1 MYTKFLPL
9 PIDQYASVPFDGW
22 PAEGAISDDRS
33 AVVGWNGW
41 CFIYEGGNSYR
52 NGYLNFDQKNLGQLW
67 ARLIEQRAKACR
79 AFGFDFY
86 QVIVP
91 NKLTILPEYFPEIL
105 NSEITFILAG
115 LLEANPGAEIIVP
128 IDQFRHSE
136 VRHAVFRRNDSHL
149 TLAGNAMLAD
159 IILKKMDVLKIQP
172 ATVTPKCV
180 VHNGDLGSKF
190 STVAVEHVYVP
201 DFSSGFLGSGD
212 LVKVSETIVNG
223 FNGTRQ
229 VFRNENAI
237 IQKVL
242 VVFGNSFFERTP
254 SWGVSPFFAS
264 LFKSFHF
271 IWAPEIDI
279 AYCQAVSADVV
290 IAQTCERFL
299 PIIPD
304 DKLKGS

>member
-1 MYTKFLPL
+1 MHSKFLPL
-9 PIDQYASVPFDGW
+9 PIDQYASVPFDNW
-22 PAEGAISDDRS
+22 PAEGLISDDRS
-33 AVVGWNGW
+33 AVIGWNGW
-41 CFIYEGGNSYR
+41 CFIYEGGNNYR
-52 NGYLNFDQKNLGQLW
+52 NGYLNYDQKNFGQLW
-67 ARLIEQRAKACR
+67 ARLIEQRAKVCR

-91 NKLTILPEYFPEIL
+91 NKLTILPENFPENL
-105 NSEITFILAG
+105 NSEITFILSG
-115 LLEANPGAEIIVP
+115 LLEANPSAKIIVP
-128 IDQFRHSE
+128 VDQFRHNE
-136 VRHAVFRRNDSHL
+136 ARHAVFRRNDSHL
-149 TLAGNAMLAD
+149 TLAGNAMLTD
-159 IILKKMDVLKIQP
+159 IILREMGILNIQP

-180 VHNGDLGSKF
+180 AHDGDLGSKF
-190 STVAVEHVYVP
+190 PTVAVENVYVA
-201 DFSSGFLGSGD
+201 DFSSGFFGTSD
-212 LVKVSETIVNG
+212 LDKVSETIVKG

-254 SWGVSPFFAS
+254 SWGCSPFFAS

-271 IWAPEIDI
+271 IWGAEIDI
-279 AYCQAVSADVV
+279 AYCQSVSADVV

-299 PIIPD
+299 TIIPD